1 MGWLNLAGAML
12 VSGGADGK
20 ISIGFRNVYTK
31 KEGST
36 KFLYA
41 SSNYAVVVVNFGD
54 GVGVSFQFN

>member
-1 MGWLNLAGAML
+1 MGKLW
-12 VSGGADGK
+12 K

-31 KEGST
+31 KEGSK

-54 GVGVSFQFN
+54 GVGVSFQSN